1 MWVTCVIFAS
11 IFNPRALG
19 REVLKAFVTGATGF
33 VGSHVAQLLEE
44 QGADLRLLVRAGS
57 RRENLAGLR
66 ADLVV
71 GDLTDPALL
80 RKGMEGC
87 EAVFHLA
94 ADYRLWIRDPKA
106 MYATNVDGTAAVIEA
121 AQAAGVRRT
130 VYCSSVATL
139 GFGYDRT
146 AVNEDTPVTVG
157 EMIGHY
163 KRSKYL
169 AECKAVE
176 LAAKGAEVVIV
187 NPSTPIGERDI
198 KPTPTGRIVLD
209 FLLGNFPA
217 YMETGMNL
225 VDVHDVARGHL
236 LAFEKGRCG
245 ERYIL
250 GGENLTLKQILD
262 ILGELTD
269 LPSPTMKV
277 PHVVAMAFAAF
288 DQTFNGYFRNREPRA
303 TIDEVRMGKK
313 YMWVDSSKAE
323 RELGYTHGP
332 ARGALGRAAR
342 WFVKNGYASANVA
355 ICPSA

>member
-1 MWVTCVIFAS
+1 M
-11 IFNPRALG
+11 
-19 REVLKAFVTGATGF
+19 KAFVTGATGF
-33 VGSHVAQLLEE
+33 VGSHVARLLAE

-57 RRENLAGLR
+57 RRENLEGLR
-66 ADLVV
+66 ADLVT
-71 GDLTDPALL
+71 GDLTDPASL

-87 EAVFHLA
+87 EAVFHVA
-94 ADYRLWIRDPKA
+94 ADYRLWIRDPRP
-106 MYATNVDGTAAVIEA
+106 MYAANVDGTAAVIEA

-139 GFGYDRT
+139 GFGYDRKP
-146 AVNEDTPVTVG
+146 VNEETPVDVDG
-157 EMIGHY
+157 MIGHY

-169 AECKAVE
+169 AERKAVE

-187 NPSTPIGERDI
+187 NPSTPVGEQDI

-262 ILGELTD
+262 LLGELTG

-277 PHVVAMAFAAF
+277 PHSVAMVFAAF
-288 DQTFNGYFRNREPRA
+288 DQTFNGYLRNREPRA
-303 TIDEVRMGKK
+303 TIEEVRMGKK
-313 YMWVDSSKAE
+313 FMWVDSAKAE
-323 RELGYTHGP
+323 RELGYTHG
-332 ARGALGRAAR
+332 AVGEALARAAR
-342 WFVKNGYASANVA
+342 WFVAKGYAPAYEA
-355 ICPSA
+355 MCPTA

>member
-1 MWVTCVIFAS
+1 VI
-11 IFNPRALG
+11 
-19 REVLKAFVTGATGF
+19 K
-33 VGSHVAQLLEE
+33 
-44 QGADLRLLVRAGS
+44 
-57 RRENLAGLR
+57 
-66 ADLVV
+66 
-71 GDLTDPALL
+71 
-80 RKGMEGC
+80 
-87 EAVFHLA
+87 
-94 ADYRLWIRDPKA
+94 
-106 MYATNVDGTAAVIEA
+106 A

-139 GFGYDRT
+139 GFGYDRKP
-146 AVNEDTPVTVG
+146 VNENTPVNVAS
-157 EMIGHY
+157 MIGHY

-169 AECKAVE
+169 AERKAVE

-187 NPSTPIGERDI
+187 NPSTPIGEQDI

-236 LAFEKGRCG
+236 LAFEKGRRG

-262 ILGELTD
+262 ILGELTG
-269 LPSPTMKV
+269 LPSPSMKV
-277 PHVVAMAFAAF
+277 PHAVAMAFAAF
-288 DQTFNGYFRNREPRA
+288 DQTFNGYLRNREPRA

-313 YMWVDSSKAE
+313 FMWVDSAKAE

-332 ARGALGRAAR
+332 AREALARAAR
-342 WFVKNGYASANVA
+342 WFVEKGYAPAFEAV
-355 ICPSA
+355 CPHA

>member
-1 MWVTCVIFAS
+1 
-11 IFNPRALG
+11 
-19 REVLKAFVTGATGF
+19 
-33 VGSHVAQLLEE
+33 VARLLAG
-44 QGADLRLLVRAGS
+44 QGADLRLLVRAAS
-57 RRENLAGLR
+57 RQENLEGLN
-66 ADLVV
+66 AELIT
-71 GDLTDPALL
+71 GDLSDPASL

-94 ADYRLWIRDPKA
+94 ADYRLWVRDPQP
-106 MYATNVDGTAAVIEA
+106 MYAANVDGTTAVIEA

-139 GFGYDRT
+139 GFGYDRKP
-146 AVNEDTPVTVG
+146 VNENTPVNVAS
-157 EMIGHY
+157 MIGHY

-169 AECKAVE
+169 AERKAVE

-187 NPSTPIGERDI
+187 NPSTPIGEQDI

-236 LAFEKGRCG
+236 LAFEKGRRG

-262 ILGELTD
+262 ILGELTG
-269 LPSPTMKV
+269 LPSPSMKV
-277 PHVVAMAFAAF
+277 PHAVAMAFAAF
-288 DQTFNGYFRNREPRA
+288 DQTFNGYLRKREPRA

-313 YMWVDSSKAE
+313 FMWVDSAKAE

-332 ARGALGRAAR
+332 AREALARAAR
-342 WFVKNGYASANVA
+342 WFVEKGYAPAFEAV
-355 ICPSA
+355 CPHA

>member
-1 MWVTCVIFAS
+1 M
-11 IFNPRALG
+11 R
-19 REVLKAFVTGATGF
+19 AFVTGATGF
-33 VGSHVAQLLEE
+33 VGSHVARLLAE

-57 RRENLAGLR
+57 RRENLAGLPG
-66 ADLVV
+66 DLVV
-71 GDLTDPALL
+71 GDLNDSASL

-87 EAVFHLA
+87 EAVFHMA
-94 ADYRLWIRDPKA
+94 ADYRLWIRDPQP
-106 MYATNVDGTAAVIEA
+106 MYAANVDGTVAVIEA

-139 GFGYDRT
+139 GFGYDHKP
-146 AVNEDTPVTVG
+146 VNEETPVNVDQ
-157 EMIGHY
+157 MVGHY

-169 AECKAVE
+169 AERKAME
-176 LAAKGAEVVIV
+176 FAAKGAEVVIV
-187 NPSTPIGERDI
+187 NPSTPIGEQDI

-236 LAFEKGRCG
+236 LAFEKGRRG

-262 ILGELTD
+262 ILGELTG

-277 PHVVAMAFAAF
+277 PHAVAMAYAVF
-288 DQTFNGYFRNREPRA
+288 DQTFNGYIRNREPRA
-303 TIDEVRMGKK
+303 TIDEVRMGRKF
-313 YMWVDSSKAE
+313 MWVDCAKAE

-332 ARGALGRAAR
+332 AREALRRAAR
-342 WFVKNGYASANVA
+342 WFVEKGYAPGSAA
-355 ICPSA
+355 MCPSA

>member
-1 MWVTCVIFAS
+1 MFA
-11 IFNPRALG
+11 G
-19 REVLKAFVTGATGF
+19 ETELKAFVTGATGF
-33 VGSHVAQLLEE
+33 VGSHVARLLSE

-57 RRENLAGLR
+57 RRENLSGLR

-71 GDLTDPALL
+71 GDLTDPASL

-87 EAVFHLA
+87 DAVFHLA
-94 ADYRLWIRDPKA
+94 ADYRLWIRDPRP
-106 MYATNVDGTAAVIEA
+106 MYAANVDGTVAVIEA

-139 GFGYDRT
+139 GFGYGRR
-146 AVNEDTPVTVG
+146 AVNEDTPVQAAD
-157 EMIGHY
+157 MIGHY

-169 AECKAVE
+169 AERKAVE

-187 NPSTPIGERDI
+187 NPSTPVGEQDI

-209 FLLGNFPA
+209 FLLGKFPA

-236 LAFEKGRCG
+236 LALARGRRG

-250 GGENLTLKQILD
+250 GGENLTLKQVLD
-262 ILGELTD
+262 MLSELTG

-277 PHVVAMAFAAF
+277 PHAVAMAFAAF

-303 TIDEVRMGKK
+303 TMEEVRMGKK
-313 YMWVDSSKAE
+313 FMWVDSSKAE
-323 RELGYTHGP
+323 RELGYTHGA
-332 ARGALGRAAR
+332 AREALLRAAR
-342 WFVKNGYASANVA
+342 WFVAQGYAPSYEAM
-355 ICPSA
+355 CPTP

>member
-1 MWVTCVIFAS
+1 
-11 IFNPRALG
+11 
-19 REVLKAFVTGATGF
+19 
-33 VGSHVAQLLEE
+33 VARLLAG
-44 QGADLRLLVRAGS
+44 QGADLRLLVRAAS
-57 RRENLAGLR
+57 RQENLEGLN
-66 ADLVV
+66 AELIT
-71 GDLTDPALL
+71 GDLSDPASL

-94 ADYRLWIRDPKA
+94 ADYRLWVRDPQP
-106 MYATNVDGTAAVIEA
+106 MYAANVDGTTAVIEA

-139 GFGYDRT
+139 GFGYDRKP
-146 AVNEDTPVTVG
+146 VNENTPVNVAS
-157 EMIGHY
+157 MIGHY

-169 AECKAVE
+169 AERKAVE

-187 NPSTPIGERDI
+187 NPSTPIGEQDI

-236 LAFEKGRCG
+236 LAFEKGRRG

-262 ILGELTD
+262 ILGELTG
-269 LPSPTMKV
+269 LPSPSMKV
-277 PHVVAMAFAAF
+277 PHAVAMAFAAF
-288 DQTFNGYFRNREPRA
+288 DQTFNGYLRNREPRA
-303 TIDEVRMGKK
+303 TIDEVRMVKK
-313 YMWVDSSKAE
+313 FMWVDSAKAE

-332 ARGALGRAAR
+332 AREALARAAR
-342 WFVKNGYASANVA
+342 WFVEKGYAPAFEAV
-355 ICPSA
+355 CPHA